1 MINSIDKL
9 ACYLIIL
16 MPIFLVTGPF
26 LSDLSVVIIDL
37 TFLFI
42 IFKEKKFF
50 ILNNKYFK
58 FLMIL
63 WIYFSVRSLFADDI
77 FLSFKSSFFYLRFI
91 FLIWAISFFLE
102 RNKNLFDI
110 FSKFFLAVI
119 CFIILDAILQ
129 YITGTNILGYKI
141 QNPDKLNGLF
151 NDEAILGSYLVR
163 FTPLIFAVL
172 YFYFDTKK
180 YSIFYLLML
189 CFLGF
194 AIFIS
199 GSRSSI
205 FLFIIFSILF
215 FLININLRKII
226 IFAFLT
232 TLIGIIS
239 LSQFNNKVSHSIYYN
254 FFDPIRTIFFE
265 TDNENISDKK
275 NIYMFTKVYDSHYN
289 TAYNM
294 YLDNK
299 LFGVGTKM
307 YRKLCRDEKYYVNQF
322 SCTTHPHNFYFQQLA
337 ENGLIGFLGIFT
349 IFTYTLI
356 SLSKKI
362 YYVNFKKNNIIEFSS
377 TMILIGLFI
386 NFWPIVPSG
395 NFFNNWLSVMIF
407 FPIGF
412 LKYFLNRK
420 I

>member
-50 ILNNKYFK
+50 LLNNKYFK

-63 WIYFSVRSLFADDI
+63 WIYFSLRSLFADDI

-102 RNKNLFDI
+102 RNKNLFDK
-110 FSKFFLAVI
+110 FSKFFLVVI
-119 CFIILDAILQ
+119 CFVILDAILQ
-129 YITGTNILGYKI
+129 YITGTNILGFKI

-163 FTPLIFAVL
+163 FTPLIFAVM
-172 YFYFDTKK
+172 YCYFDTKK
-180 YSIFYLLML
+180 YSIFYLFVLS
-189 CFLGF
+189 FLGF
-194 AIFIS
+194 VIFIS

-232 TLIGIIS
+232 NLIGIIS
-239 LSQFNNKVSHSIYYN
+239 LSQFSNKVSHSIYYN

-265 TDNENISDKK
+265 TDNENVSDNKK
-275 NIYMFTKVYDSHYN
+275 KYMFTKVYDSHYN

-356 SLSKKI
+356 SLFKKI

>member
-42 IFKEKKFF
+42 IFKEKKLFL
-50 ILNNKYFK
+50 LNNKYFK

-102 RNKNLFDI
+102 RNKNLFDK
-110 FSKFFLAVI
+110 FSKFFMVVI
-119 CFIILDAILQ
+119 CFVILDAILQ
-129 YITGTNILGYKI
+129 YITGINILGFKI
-141 QNPDKLNGLF
+141 QTPDKLNGLF

-172 YFYFDTKK
+172 YCYFDTKK
-180 YSIFYLLML
+180 YPMFYLIVLT
-189 CFLGF
+189 FLGF
-194 AIFIS
+194 GIFIS

-215 FLININLRKII
+215 FLVNINLRKII
-226 IFAFLT
+226 IISFLT
-232 TLIGIIS
+232 ILIVIVS
-239 LSQFNNKVSHSIYYN
+239 LSQLSNKVSHSIYYN

-265 TDNENISDKK
+265 TNNENNFDNKK
-275 NIYMFTKVYDSHYN
+275 IYMFTQVYDSHYN

-337 ENGLIGFLGIFT
+337 ENGLIGFLGILI

-356 SLSKKI
+356 SLFKKI

-395 NFFNNWLSVMIF
+395 NFFNNWLSIIIF

>member
-1 MINSIDKL
+1 MIKSINKL

-16 MPIFLVTGPF
+16 TPIFLVTGPF
-26 LSDLSVVIIDL
+26 LPDLSIVIIDL

-58 FLMIL
+58 FLIIL
-63 WIYFSVRSLFADDI
+63 WIYFSLRSLFAEDI

-102 RNKNLFDI
+102 RNKNLFDK
-110 FSKFFLAVI
+110 FSKSFLAVI
-119 CFIILDAILQ
+119 FFVMLDAILQ
-129 YITGTNILGYKI
+129 YITGTNILGFKI
-141 QNPDKLNGLF
+141 ENPDKLNGLF

-163 FTPLIFAVL
+163 FTPLIFAVM
-172 YFYFDTKK
+172 YCYFDTQK
-180 YSIFYLLML
+180 YSIFYMFVLS
-189 CFLGF
+189 FLGF
-194 AIFIS
+194 VIFIS

-226 IFAFLT
+226 VFAFLT

-239 LSQFNNKVSHSIYYN
+239 ISQFSNKFSHSIYYN

-265 TDNENISDKK
+265 RDDENFSNNKK
-275 NIYMFTKVYDSHYN
+275 IYMFTKVYDSHYN

-322 SCTTHPHNFYFQQLA
+322 SCTTHPHNFYIQQLA
-337 ENGLIGFLGIFT
+337 ENGLIGFLGILT
-349 IFTYTLI
+349 IFTCTLI
-356 SLSKKI
+356 SLFKKI

>member
-42 IFKEKKFF
+42 IFKEKKLFL
-50 ILNNKYFK
+50 LNNKYFK

-102 RNKNLFDI
+102 RNKNLFDK
-110 FSKFFLAVI
+110 FSKFFMVVI
-119 CFIILDAILQ
+119 CFVILDAILQ
-129 YITGTNILGYKI
+129 YITGINILGFKT
-141 QNPDKLNGLF
+141 QTPDKLNGLF

-172 YFYFDTKK
+172 YCYFDTKK
-180 YSIFYLLML
+180 YPMFYLIVLT
-189 CFLGF
+189 FLGF
-194 AIFIS
+194 GIFIS

-215 FLININLRKII
+215 FLVNINLRKII
-226 IFAFLT
+226 IISFLT
-232 TLIGIIS
+232 ILIVIAS
-239 LSQFNNKVSHSIYYN
+239 LSQLSNKVSHSIYYN

-265 TDNENISDKK
+265 TNNENNFDNKK
-275 NIYMFTKVYDSHYN
+275 IYMFTQVYDSHYN

-337 ENGLIGFLGIFT
+337 ENGLIGFLGILI

-356 SLSKKI
+356 SLFKKI

-395 NFFNNWLSVMIF
+395 NFFNNWLSIIIF

>member
-42 IFKEKKFF
+42 IFKEKKLFL
-50 ILNNKYFK
+50 LNNKYFK

-102 RNKNLFDI
+102 RNKNLFDK
-110 FSKFFLAVI
+110 FSKFFMVVI
-119 CFIILDAILQ
+119 CFVILDAILQ
-129 YITGTNILGYKI
+129 YITGINILGFKT
-141 QNPDKLNGLF
+141 QTPDKLNGLF

-172 YFYFDTKK
+172 YCYFDTKK
-180 YSIFYLLML
+180 YPIFYLIVLT
-189 CFLGF
+189 FLGF
-194 AIFIS
+194 GIFIS

-215 FLININLRKII
+215 FLVNINLRKII
-226 IFAFLT
+226 IISFLT
-232 TLIGIIS
+232 ILIVIAS
-239 LSQFNNKVSHSIYYN
+239 LSQLSNKVSHSIYYN

-265 TDNENISDKK
+265 TNNENNFDNKK
-275 NIYMFTKVYDSHYN
+275 IYMFTQVYDSHYN

-337 ENGLIGFLGIFT
+337 ENGLIGFLGILI
-349 IFTYTLI
+349 IFTYTSI
-356 SLSKKI
+356 SLFKKI

-395 NFFNNWLSVMIF
+395 NFFNNWLSIIIF

>member
-1 MINSIDKL
+1 MINSIDKT

-16 MPIFLVTGPF
+16 MPIFLITGPF

-37 TFLFI
+37 IFLFI

-110 FSKFFLAVI
+110 FSKFFLGVI

-129 YITGTNILGYKI
+129 YITGTNILGFKI

-172 YFYFDTKK
+172 YTYFATKK
-180 YSIFYLLML
+180 YSILYLLVL
-189 CFLGF
+189 SFLGF
-194 AIFIS
+194 VIFIS

-215 FLININLRKII
+215 FLININLRKVI

-232 TLIGIIS
+232 TLIGIVS
-239 LSQFNNKVSHSIYYN
+239 LSQFSNKVSHSIYYN

-265 TDNENISDKK
+265 TNNENVSDKK

-412 LKYFLNRK
+412 FKYFLNRK

>member
-42 IFKEKKFF
+42 IFKEKKLFL
-50 ILNNKYFK
+50 LNNKYFK

-63 WIYFSVRSLFADDI
+63 WIYFSIRSLFADDI

-102 RNKNLFDI
+102 RNKNLFDK
-110 FSKFFLAVI
+110 FSKFFMVVI
-119 CFIILDAILQ
+119 CFVILDAILQ
-129 YITGTNILGYKI
+129 YITGINILGFKT
-141 QNPDKLNGLF
+141 QTPDKLNGLF

-172 YFYFDTKK
+172 YCYFDTKK
-180 YSIFYLLML
+180 YPIFYLIVLT
-189 CFLGF
+189 FLGF
-194 AIFIS
+194 GIFIS

-215 FLININLRKII
+215 FLVNINLRKII
-226 IFAFLT
+226 IICFLT
-232 TLIGIIS
+232 ILIVIAS
-239 LSQFNNKVSHSIYYN
+239 LSQLSNKVSHSIYYN

-265 TDNENISDKK
+265 TNNENNFDNKK
-275 NIYMFTKVYDSHYN
+275 IYMFTQVYDSHYN

-337 ENGLIGFLGIFT
+337 ENGLIGFLGILI

-356 SLSKKI
+356 SLFKKI

-395 NFFNNWLSVMIF
+395 NFFNNWLSIIIF

>member
-1 MINSIDKL
+1 MIKSIEKI

-37 TFLFI
+37 AFLFI
-42 IFKEKKFF
+42 IFKEKKLFL
-50 ILNNKYFK
+50 LNNKYFK
-58 FLMIL
+58 FLIIL
-63 WIYFSVRSLFADDI
+63 WIYFSGRSLFADDI
-77 FLSFKSSFFYLRFI
+77 FLSLKSSFFYIRFI
-91 FLIWAISFFLE
+91 FFIWAISFFLE
-102 RNKNLFDI
+102 KNKNLFDK

-119 CFIILDAILQ
+119 FFVILDAILQ
-129 YITGTNILGYKI
+129 YVTGTNIVGFKI
-141 QNPDKLNGLF
+141 QSPDKLNGLF

-163 FTPLIFAVL
+163 FTPLIFAVMYCYFDSEKYSL
-172 YFYFDTKK
+172 FYFFVL
-180 YSIFYLLML
+180 I
-189 CFLGF
+189 FLGF
-194 AIFIS
+194 VIFIS

-205 FLFIIFSILF
+205 FLFIIFGTLF
-215 FLININLRKII
+215 FLLNINLRKII

-232 TLIGIIS
+232 TLIGMIS
-239 LSQFNNKVSHSIYYN
+239 ISQFSNKVSHNIYYN

-265 TDNENISDKK
+265 TNYENVSERKIF
-275 NIYMFTKVYDSHYN
+275 MFTKVYDSHYR

-307 YRKLCRDEKYYVNQF
+307 YRKLCQEEKYYVNQF

-337 ENGLIGFLGIFT
+337 ENGLIGFLGILI
-349 IFTYTLI
+349 IFIYISI
-356 SLSKKI
+356 SLFKKI
-362 YYVNFKKNNIIEFSS
+362 YYINFKKNNIINFSS

-395 NFFNNWLSVMIF
+395 NFFNNWLSIMIF

>member
-42 IFKEKKFF
+42 IFKEKKLFL
-50 ILNNKYFK
+50 LNNKYFK
-58 FLMIL
+58 FLMII
-63 WIYFSVRSLFADDI
+63 WIYFSVRSLFAEDI

-102 RNKNLFDI
+102 RNKNLFDK
-110 FSKFFLAVI
+110 FSKFFMVVI
-119 CFIILDAILQ
+119 CFVILDAILQ
-129 YITGTNILGYKI
+129 YITGTNILGFKI
-141 QNPDKLNGLF
+141 QSPDKLNGLF

-163 FTPLIFAVL
+163 FTPLIFAIL
-172 YFYFDTKK
+172 YCYFDTKK
-180 YSIFYLLML
+180 YPIFYLIVLT
-189 CFLGF
+189 FLGF
-194 AIFIS
+194 GIFIS

-205 FLFIIFSILF
+205 FLFMIFAILF
-215 FLININLRKII
+215 FLVNINLRKII
-226 IFAFLT
+226 IISFLT
-232 TLIGIIS
+232 ILIGIVS
-239 LSQFNNKVSHSIYYN
+239 LSQFSNKVSHSIYYN

-265 TDNENISDKK
+265 TNNENNFDNKK
-275 NIYMFTKVYDSHYN
+275 IYMFTQVYDSHYN
-289 TAYNM
+289 TAFNM

-337 ENGLIGFLGIFT
+337 ENGLIGFLGILI

-356 SLSKKI
+356 SLFKKI

-395 NFFNNWLSVMIF
+395 NFFNNWLSIMIF

>member
-1 MINSIDKL
+1 MIKSIDKL

-37 TFLFI
+37 IFLFVV
-42 IFKEKKFF
+42 FKEKKFSL
-50 ILNNKYFK
+50 LNNRYFK
-58 FLMIL
+58 FLIIL
-63 WIYFSVRSLFADDI
+63 WIYFSVRSLFTDDI
-77 FLSFKSSFFYLRFI
+77 FLSFKSSFFYFRFI

-102 RNKNLFDI
+102 RNQNLFDK
-110 FSKFFLAVI
+110 FSKFFLPVI
-119 CFIILDAILQ
+119 GFIILDAILQ
-129 YITGTNILGYKI
+129 YFTGKNILGFEI

-163 FTPLIFAVL
+163 FTPLVFAVL
-172 YFYFDTKK
+172 YCYFDTKK
-180 YSIFYLLML
+180 YSIFYLLAL

-194 AIFIS
+194 TIFIS

-205 FLFIIFSILF
+205 FLFIIFSFLF
-215 FLININLRKII
+215 FLINKNLRKII
-226 IFAFLT
+226 IYAFVI

-239 LSQFNNKVSHSIYYN
+239 LSQLSNKVSHSVYYN

-265 TDNENISDKK
+265 TDKKDHNDKK
-275 NIYMFTKVYDSHYN
+275 IYIFTKVYDSHYN

-307 YRKLCRDEKYYVNQF
+307 YRILCRDKKYYINQF

-337 ENGLIGFLGIFT
+337 ENGLIGFFGILT
-349 IFTYTLI
+349 IFIYTLI
-356 SLSKKI
+356 ILFKKI
-362 YYVNFKKNNIIEFSS
+362 YNINFRKDNIVEFSS
-377 TMILIGLFI
+377 IMILIGLFI

-395 NFFNNWLSVMIF
+395 NFFNNWLSIMIF

-412 LKYFLNRK
+412 LKYFLKRK
-420 I
+420 N

>member
-265 TDNENISDKK
+265 TDKKEVTDKK
-275 NIYMFTKVYDSHYN
+275 IYMFTKVYDSHYN

-307 YRKLCRDEKYYVNQF
+307 YRKLCRDEKYYINQF

-337 ENGLIGFLGIFT
+337 ENGLIGFFGILT
-349 IFTYTLI
+349 IFIYTLVI
-356 SLSKKI
+356 LFKKI
-362 YYVNFKKNNIIEFSS
+362 YFINFRKDNIVEFSS
-377 TMILIGLFI
+377 IMILIGLFI

-395 NFFNNWLSVMIF
+395 NLFNNWLSIMIF

-420 I
+420 T

>member
-42 IFKEKKFF
+42 IFKEKKLFL
-50 ILNNKYFK
+50 LNNKYFK

-102 RNKNLFDI
+102 RNKNLFDK
-110 FSKFFLAVI
+110 FSKFFMVVI
-119 CFIILDAILQ
+119 CFVILDAILQ
-129 YITGTNILGYKI
+129 YITGINILGFKT
-141 QNPDKLNGLF
+141 QTPDKLNGLF

-172 YFYFDTKK
+172 YCYFDTKK
-180 YSIFYLLML
+180 YPMFYLIVLT
-189 CFLGF
+189 FLGF
-194 AIFIS
+194 GIFIS

-215 FLININLRKII
+215 FLVNINLRKITI
-226 IFAFLT
+226 ISFLT
-232 TLIGIIS
+232 ILIVIAS
-239 LSQFNNKVSHSIYYN
+239 LSQLSNKVSHSIYYN

-265 TDNENISDKK
+265 TNNENNFDNKK
-275 NIYMFTKVYDSHYN
+275 IYMFTQVYDSHYN

-337 ENGLIGFLGIFT
+337 ENGLIGFLGILI

-356 SLSKKI
+356 SLFKKI

-395 NFFNNWLSVMIF
+395 NFFNNWLSIIIF

>member
-1 MINSIDKL
+1 MINSIDKT

-16 MPIFLVTGPF
+16 MPIFLITGPF

-37 TFLFI
+37 IFLFI

-77 FLSFKSSFFYLRFI
+77 LLAFESSFFYLRFI

-172 YFYFDTKK
+172 YSYFDTKK
-180 YSIFYLLML
+180 YSILYLLVL
-189 CFLGF
+189 SFLGF
-194 AIFIS
+194 VIFIS

-226 IFAFLT
+226 IFAFLI
-232 TLIGIIS
+232 TLIGIVS
-239 LSQFNNKVSHSIYYN
+239 LSQFSNKVSHSIYYN

-337 ENGLIGFLGIFT
+337 ENGLIGFLGILI

-356 SLSKKI
+356 SLFKKI

-395 NFFNNWLSVMIF
+395 NFFNNWLSIMIF

>member
-42 IFKEKKFF
+42 IFKEKKLFL
-50 ILNNKYFK
+50 LNNKYFK

-102 RNKNLFDI
+102 RNKNLFDK
-110 FSKFFLAVI
+110 FSKFFMVVI
-119 CFIILDAILQ
+119 CFVILDAILQ
-129 YITGTNILGYKI
+129 YITGINILGFKI
-141 QNPDKLNGLF
+141 QTPDKLNGLF

-172 YFYFDTKK
+172 YCYFDTKK
-180 YSIFYLLML
+180 YPMFYLIVLT
-189 CFLGF
+189 FLGF
-194 AIFIS
+194 GIFIS

-215 FLININLRKII
+215 FLVNINLRKITI
-226 IFAFLT
+226 ISFLT
-232 TLIGIIS
+232 ILIVIVS
-239 LSQFNNKVSHSIYYN
+239 LSQLSNKVSHSIYYN

-265 TDNENISDKK
+265 TNNENNFDNKK
-275 NIYMFTKVYDSHYN
+275 IYMFTQVYDSHYN

-337 ENGLIGFLGIFT
+337 ENGLIGFLGILI

-356 SLSKKI
+356 SLFKKI

-395 NFFNNWLSVMIF
+395 NFFNNWLSIIIF

>member
-42 IFKEKKFF
+42 IFKEKKLFL
-50 ILNNKYFK
+50 LNNKYFK

-102 RNKNLFDI
+102 RNKNLFDK
-110 FSKFFLAVI
+110 FSKFFMVVI
-119 CFIILDAILQ
+119 CFVILDAILQ
-129 YITGTNILGYKI
+129 YITGINILGFKT
-141 QNPDKLNGLF
+141 QTPDKLNGLF

-172 YFYFDTKK
+172 YCYFDTKK
-180 YSIFYLLML
+180 YPMFYLIVLT
-189 CFLGF
+189 FLGF
-194 AIFIS
+194 GIFIS

-215 FLININLRKII
+215 FLVNINLRKII
-226 IFAFLT
+226 IISFLT
-232 TLIGIIS
+232 ILIVIAS
-239 LSQFNNKVSHSIYYN
+239 LSQLSNKVSHSIYYN

-265 TDNENISDKK
+265 TNNENNFDNKK
-275 NIYMFTKVYDSHYN
+275 IYMFTQVYDSHYN

-337 ENGLIGFLGIFT
+337 ENGLIGFLGILI
-349 IFTYTLI
+349 IFTYTSI
-356 SLSKKI
+356 SLFKKI

-395 NFFNNWLSVMIF
+395 NFFNNWLSIIIF

>member
-42 IFKEKKFF
+42 IFKEKKLFL
-50 ILNNKYFK
+50 LNNKYFK

-102 RNKNLFDI
+102 RNKNLFDK
-110 FSKFFLAVI
+110 FSKFFMVVI
-119 CFIILDAILQ
+119 CFVILDAILQ
-129 YITGTNILGYKI
+129 YITGTNILGFKI

-172 YFYFDTKK
+172 YCYFDTKK
-180 YSIFYLLML
+180 YPMFYLIVLT
-189 CFLGF
+189 FLGF
-194 AIFIS
+194 GIFIS

-205 FLFIIFSILF
+205 FLFVIFSILF
-215 FLININLRKII
+215 FLVNINLRKII
-226 IFAFLT
+226 IISFLT
-232 TLIGIIS
+232 ILIVMVS
-239 LSQFNNKVSHSIYYN
+239 LSQLSNKVSHSIYYN

-265 TDNENISDKK
+265 INNENNFDNKK
-275 NIYMFTKVYDSHYN
+275 IYMFTQVYDSHYN

-299 LFGVGTKM
+299 LFGVGAKM

-337 ENGLIGFLGIFT
+337 ENGLIGFLGILI

-356 SLSKKI
+356 SLFKKV

-395 NFFNNWLSVMIF
+395 NFFNNWLSIMIF

>member
-1 MINSIDKL
+1 
-9 ACYLIIL
+9 
-16 MPIFLVTGPF
+16 
-26 LSDLSVVIIDL
+26 
-37 TFLFI
+37 
-42 IFKEKKFF
+42 
-50 ILNNKYFK
+50 
-58 FLMIL
+58 MIL

-102 RNKNLFDI
+102 RNKNLFDK
-110 FSKFFLAVI
+110 FSKFFMVVI
-119 CFIILDAILQ
+119 CFVILDAILQ
-129 YITGTNILGYKI
+129 YITGINILGFKT
-141 QNPDKLNGLF
+141 QTPDKLNGLF

-172 YFYFDTKK
+172 YCYFDTKK
-180 YSIFYLLML
+180 YPMFYLIVLT
-189 CFLGF
+189 FLGF
-194 AIFIS
+194 GIFIS

-215 FLININLRKII
+215 FLVNINLRKII
-226 IFAFLT
+226 IICFLT
-232 TLIGIIS
+232 ILIVIAS
-239 LSQFNNKVSHSIYYN
+239 LSQLSNKVSHSIYYN

-265 TDNENISDKK
+265 TNNENNFDNKK
-275 NIYMFTKVYDSHYN
+275 IYMFTQVYDSHYN

-337 ENGLIGFLGIFT
+337 ENGLIGFLGILI

-356 SLSKKI
+356 SLFKKI

-395 NFFNNWLSVMIF
+395 NFFNNWLSIIIF

>member
-1 MINSIDKL
+1 
-9 ACYLIIL
+9 

-37 TFLFI
+37 AFIII
-42 IFKEKKFF
+42 IFKEKKLYF
-50 ILNNKYFK
+50 LNNKYFN
-58 FLMIL
+58 FLIIL
-63 WIYFSVRSLFADDI
+63 WIYFSFRSLFTDDI
-77 FLSFKSSFFYLRFI
+77 FLSFKSSFFYVRFI

-102 RNKNLFDI
+102 RNKKLFDK
-110 FSKFFLAVI
+110 FSKIFLSIIAFV
-119 CFIILDAILQ
+119 ILDAIIQ
-129 YITGTNILGYKI
+129 YFVGTNMLGFKI
-141 QNPDKLNGLF
+141 DNPDKLNGIF
-151 NDEAILGSYLVR
+151 NDKAVLGSYLVR

-172 YFYFDTKK
+172 YCYFDTKK
-180 YSIFYLLML
+180 YSIFYLLVL
-189 CFLGF
+189 SFLGF
-194 AIFIS
+194 TIFIS

-205 FLFIIFSILF
+205 FLFIIFIFLF
-215 FLININLRKII
+215 FLIQKNLRKII
-226 IFAFLT
+226 IIAFLS

-239 LSQFNNKVSHSIYYN
+239 LSKFSNKVSYSIYYN
-254 FFDPIRTIFFE
+254 FFDPVRTMFFE
-265 TDNENISDKK
+265 IDKRDVPDKK
-275 NIYMFTKVYDSHYN
+275 IYMFTKVYDSHYN

-307 YRKLCRDEKYYVNQF
+307 YRKLCRDEKYYVNKF

-337 ENGLIGFLGIFT
+337 ENGLIGFFGILT

-356 SLSKKI
+356 NLFKKI
-362 YYVNFKKNNIIEFSS
+362 YHINFKKENIVEFSS
-377 TMILIGLFI
+377 IMILTGLFI
-386 NFWPIVPSG
+386 NLWPIVPSG
-395 NFFNNWLSVMIF
+395 NFFNNWLSTMIF

>member
-50 ILNNKYFK
+50 LLNNKYFK

-63 WIYFSVRSLFADDI
+63 WIYFSLRSLFADDI

-102 RNKNLFDI
+102 RNKNLFDK
-110 FSKFFLAVI
+110 FSKFFLVVI
-119 CFIILDAILQ
+119 CFVILDAILQ
-129 YITGTNILGYKI
+129 YITGTNILGFKI

-163 FTPLIFAVL
+163 FTPLIFAVM
-172 YFYFDTKK
+172 YCYFDTKK
-180 YSIFYLLML
+180 YSIFYLFVLS
-189 CFLGF
+189 FLGF
-194 AIFIS
+194 VIFIS

-232 TLIGIIS
+232 NLIGIIS
-239 LSQFNNKVSHSIYYN
+239 LSQFSNKVSHSIYYN

-265 TDNENISDKK
+265 TDNENVSDNKK
-275 NIYMFTKVYDSHYN
+275 KYMFTKVYDSHYN

-356 SLSKKI
+356 SLFKKI

-395 NFFNNWLSVMIF
+395 NFFNNWVSVMIF

>member
-42 IFKEKKFF
+42 IFKEKKLFL
-50 ILNNKYFK
+50 LNNKYFK

-102 RNKNLFDI
+102 RNKNLFDK
-110 FSKFFLAVI
+110 FSKFFMVVI
-119 CFIILDAILQ
+119 CFVILDAILQ
-129 YITGTNILGYKI
+129 YITGINILGFKT
-141 QNPDKLNGLF
+141 QTPDKLNGLF

-172 YFYFDTKK
+172 YCYFDTKK
-180 YSIFYLLML
+180 YPMFYLIVLT
-189 CFLGF
+189 FLGF
-194 AIFIS
+194 GIFIS

-215 FLININLRKII
+215 FLVNINLRKII
-226 IFAFLT
+226 IICFLT
-232 TLIGIIS
+232 ILIVIAS
-239 LSQFNNKVSHSIYYN
+239 LSQLSNKVSHSIYYN

-265 TDNENISDKK
+265 TNNENNFDNKK
-275 NIYMFTKVYDSHYN
+275 IYMFTQVYDSHYN

-337 ENGLIGFLGIFT
+337 ENGLIGFLGILI

-356 SLSKKI
+356 SLFKKI

-395 NFFNNWLSVMIF
+395 NFFNNWLSIIIF

>member
-50 ILNNKYFK
+50 LLNNKYFK

-63 WIYFSVRSLFADDI
+63 WIYFSLRSLFADDI

-102 RNKNLFDI
+102 RNKNLFDN

-119 CFIILDAILQ
+119 CFVILDAIIQ
-129 YITGTNILGYKI
+129 YITGTNILGFKI

-163 FTPLIFAVL
+163 FTPLIFAVM
-172 YFYFDTKK
+172 YCYFDTKK
-180 YSIFYLLML
+180 YSIFYLFVLS
-189 CFLGF
+189 FLGF
-194 AIFIS
+194 VIFIS

-205 FLFIIFSILF
+205 FFFIIFSILF
-215 FLININLRKII
+215 FFININLRKII
-226 IFAFLT
+226 IFTFLT
-232 TLIGIIS
+232 ALIGIIS
-239 LSQFNNKVSHSIYYN
+239 LSQFSNKVSHSIHYN

-265 TDNENISDKK
+265 TDDENVSDNKK
-275 NIYMFTKVYDSHYN
+275 IYIFTKVYDSHYN

-337 ENGLIGFLGIFT
+337 ENGLIGFFGILI

-356 SLSKKI
+356 SLFRKI
-362 YYVNFKKNNIIEFSS
+362 YYINFKKNNIIEFSS
-377 TMILIGLFI
+377 TMILTGLFI
-386 NFWPIVPSG
+386 NLWPIVPSG

-412 LKYFLNRK
+412 LKYF
-420 I
+420 

>member
-1 MINSIDKL
+1 MIKSINKL
-9 ACYLIIL
+9 ACYLIVL
-16 MPIFLVTGPF
+16 TPIFLVTGPF
-26 LSDLSVVIIDL
+26 LPDLSIVIIDL

-58 FLMIL
+58 FLIIL
-63 WIYFSVRSLFADDI
+63 WIYFSVRSLFAEDI

-102 RNKNLFDI
+102 RNKNLFDK
-110 FSKFFLAVI
+110 FSKFFMVVI
-119 CFIILDAILQ
+119 CFVILDAILQ
-129 YITGTNILGYKI
+129 YITGTNILGFKI
-141 QNPDKLNGLF
+141 Q
-151 NDEAILGSYLVR
+151 
-163 FTPLIFAVL
+163 T
-172 YFYFDTKK
+172 
-180 YSIFYLLML
+180 
-189 CFLGF
+189 
-194 AIFIS
+194 
-199 GSRSSI
+199 
-205 FLFIIFSILF
+205 IIFSILF
-215 FLININLRKII
+215 FLLNINLRKII
-226 IFAFLT
+226 IISFLT
-232 TLIGIIS
+232 ILIGIVS
-239 LSQFNNKVSHSIYYN
+239 LSQFSNKVSHSIYYN

-265 TDNENISDKK
+265 TNNLNNFDNKK
-275 NIYMFTKVYDSHYN
+275 IYMFTQVYDSHYN

-337 ENGLIGFLGIFT
+337 ENGLIGFLGILI

-356 SLSKKI
+356 SLFKRI

>member
-42 IFKEKKFF
+42 IFKEKKLFL
-50 ILNNKYFK
+50 LNNKYFK

-63 WIYFSVRSLFADDI
+63 WIYFSIRSLFADDI

-102 RNKNLFDI
+102 RNKNLFDK
-110 FSKFFLAVI
+110 FSKFFMVVI
-119 CFIILDAILQ
+119 CFVILDAILQ
-129 YITGTNILGYKI
+129 YITGINILGFKT
-141 QNPDKLNGLF
+141 QTPDKLNGLF

-172 YFYFDTKK
+172 YCYFDTKK
-180 YSIFYLLML
+180 YPIFYLIVLT
-189 CFLGF
+189 FLGF
-194 AIFIS
+194 GIFIS

-215 FLININLRKII
+215 FLVNINLRKII
-226 IFAFLT
+226 IISFLT
-232 TLIGIIS
+232 ILIVIAS
-239 LSQFNNKVSHSIYYN
+239 LSQLSNKVSHSIYYN

-265 TDNENISDKK
+265 TNNENNFDNKK
-275 NIYMFTKVYDSHYN
+275 IYMFTQVYDSHYN

-337 ENGLIGFLGIFT
+337 ENGLIGFLGILI

-356 SLSKKI
+356 SLFKKI

-395 NFFNNWLSVMIF
+395 NFFNNWLSIIIF